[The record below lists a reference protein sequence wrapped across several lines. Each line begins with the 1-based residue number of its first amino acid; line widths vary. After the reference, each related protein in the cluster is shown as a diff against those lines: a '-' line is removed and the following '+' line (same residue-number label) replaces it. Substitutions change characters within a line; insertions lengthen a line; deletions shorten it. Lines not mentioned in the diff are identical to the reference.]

1 MERGALYQLLLKRF
15 ALAPTSGQSTVMQHL
30 AAFILSAKQQPV
42 YLLKGY
48 AGTGKTTLVTTLV
61 KVLPEIGHQYVL
73 LAPTGRAAKVLNQYT
88 GKTASTIHRRLYQR
102 AAMADGSIKVARKTN
117 KQKRTVFIVDE
128 ASMISDSTQ
137 TGAFGTQNSLLDD
150 LMEFVFE
157 GESCRLLLIGDQ
169 AQLPPVGLENS
180 PALDFAMLK
189 AAYAI
194 TTAQFEL
201 TEVMRQSLESGILL
215 NATLLRERMHQQVYD
230 FPLFR
235 LQAFTDIMV
244 VEPDRFEEL
253 LQDAFGG
260 RDHTEA
266 AIICRSNKRANN
278 FNREVRFRILGMED
292 ELSAGDLLM
301 IVKNNYFWM
310 EEKEQGGFIANGD
323 IAEVHRIHHVEE
335 MYGLHFAEAEISL
348 VDYPDNPALTVKLM
362 LDTLMA
368 ESPALPEDAYQQ
380 FAAAVEED
388 YLHIPS
394 RRQRYAE
401 MKTNPY
407 FNALQVKFAYALT
420 CHKTQGG
427 QWPKI
432 FVDAGFLNVKDEA
445 DHNDFRWLYTAF
457 TRATSKL
464 YLVNFPEK
472 TIED

>member
-1 MERGALYQLLLKRF
+1 MDRSVLFHLLLKRF
-15 ALAPTSGQSTVMQHL
+15 ALAPTIGQSTVMRHL
-30 AAFILSAKQQPV
+30 AAFILSSKQQPV

-61 KVLPEIGHQYVL
+61 RVLPEIDFQYVL

-88 GKTASTIHRRLYQR
+88 GKAASTIHRKLYQR
-102 AAMADGSIKVARKTN
+102 AAMADGSVKVVRKAN

-128 ASMISDSTQ
+128 ASMISDSAQ
-137 TGAFGTQNSLLDD
+137 TGGFGTQHSLLDD

-157 GESCRLLLIGDQ
+157 GENCRLLLIGDQ
-169 AQLPPVGLENS
+169 AQLPPVGMENS
-180 PALDFAMLK
+180 PALDFAMLR

-215 NATLLRERMHQQVYD
+215 NATRLRERMHQELYH

-235 LQAFTDIMV
+235 LQAFNDIVM

-266 AIICRSNKRANN
+266 AIICRSNKRANK
-278 FNREVRFRILGMED
+278 FNQEIRFRILAMED

-368 ESPALPEDAYQQ
+368 DGPALAENVYQQ

-401 MKTNPY
+401 MKKNPY

-432 FVDAGFLNVKDEA
+432 FVDAGFLNVKEEA

-457 TRATSKL
+457 TRATSML

-472 TIED
+472 TIEE

>member
-1 MERGALYQLLLKRF
+1 MEKGELFQLLLKRF

-30 AAFILSAKQQPV
+30 AAFILSTKQQPV

-88 GKTASTIHRRLYQR
+88 GKPASTIHRKLYQR
-102 AAMADGSIKVARKTN
+102 SAMADGSVKVARKTN

-137 TGAFGTQNSLLDD
+137 TGGFGTQSSLLDD

-194 TTAQFEL
+194 TTAQYEL

-235 LQAFTDIMV
+235 LQAFNDIMV

-278 FNREVRFRILGMED
+278 FNNEVRYRILGMED

-323 IAEVHRIHHVEE
+323 IAEVHRIHHTEE

-368 ESPALPEDAYQQ
+368 DSPALSEADYQK

-427 QWPKI
+427 QWPTI
-432 FVDAGFLNVKDEA
+432 FVDAGFLNVKEEA

-457 TRATSKL
+457 TRATSRL
-464 YLVNFPEK
+464 YLVNFPET
-472 TIED
+472 TIEQ